1 MRHEKS
7 MTNTELLVSVIDDDE
22 LVREALPVL
31 LKDFGYAVGT
41 FSSGEEFLASDDA
54 LYTKCLI
61 LDVAMPGI
69 SGPDLK
75 RELER
80 RKLNYPVIFIT
91 GQRDEALRSRMLQSG
106 AVDCLFKP
114 FSDASLLSVL
124 DLALK
129 GR

>member
-1 MRHEKS
+1 
-7 MTNTELLVSVIDDDE
+7 MTKTDLLVSVIDDDE

-31 LKDFGYAVGT
+31 LKDFGYPART
-41 FSSGEEFLASDDA
+41 FSSGEEFLASDDV

-114 FSDASLLSVL
+114 FSDASLLRAL